1 MLVIT
6 TKTYN
11 NDIHVV
17 DDIWLMRPLDLAAAQ
32 HNAVTES
39 LLKSWQKEPFSD
51 IIVVDQE
58 RGSFAVCPS
67 THPNELLLNVWPG
80 TRHICDCL
88 ERNGAGGRVV
98 YPNMEC

>member
-1 MLVIT
+1 MADFRLSCVYAVWSAFLVIACATYWAATALYIMLVIT

-39 LLKSWQKEPFSD
+39 LVKSW
-51 IIVVDQE
+51 
-58 RGSFAVCPS
+58 
-67 THPNELLLNVWPG
+67 
-80 TRHICDCL
+80 
-88 ERNGAGGRVV
+88 
-98 YPNMEC
+98 